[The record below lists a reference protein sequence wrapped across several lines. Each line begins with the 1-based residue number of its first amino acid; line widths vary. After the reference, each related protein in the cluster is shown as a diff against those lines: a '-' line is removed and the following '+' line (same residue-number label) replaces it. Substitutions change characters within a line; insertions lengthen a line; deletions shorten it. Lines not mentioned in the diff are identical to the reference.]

1 MQEGLL
7 DWLQQLPLRVK
18 PGPRGPRMPSSAIR
32 GKAALQTEKTDTGDG
47 REIEA
52 AVEAVAERTAR
63 ALLHPPGNTTRNS
76 DIAPCGPCVGL

>member
-32 GKAALQTEKTDTGDG
+32 GKAALQTEKTDTGDPHT
-47 REIEA
+47 RPLCVPMLA
-52 AVEAVAERTAR
+52 RRTH
-63 ALLHPPGNTTRNS
+63 LVSIL
-76 DIAPCGPCVGL
+76 